1 MKDSEREMLRHLVR
15 ADDAY
20 SSTSPEEDAILDW
33 LSEQGWVIWYDGWW
47 ITDDGVA
54 ALQLPRVIN
63 LRDTAA
69 VTAAQKDGTFVRIDR
84 TTRWGNPFRMT
95 TEADR
100 ATVIAQYRV
109 WIATESDL
117 LDALPTLRGKSLACW
132 CAPRPCHG
140 DVLVALVEGGD
151 TDA

>member
-1 MKDSEREMLRHLVR
+1 MTDAEREMLRHLVH

-20 SSTSPEEDAILDW
+20 SSTGPEEDALLDY
-33 LSEQGWVIWYDGWW
+33 LSEQGWVIWYDGSW

-54 ALQLPRVIN
+54 ALQITRVIN
-63 LRDTAA
+63 LKDTAA
-69 VTAAQKDGTFVRIDR
+69 VTAAQKDGAFLRIDR

-100 ATVIAQYRV
+100 ATVIEQYRA
-109 WIATESDL
+109 WIMTEAAL
-117 LDALPTLRGKSLACW
+117 LDALPTLRGKTLACW
-132 CAPRPCHG
+132 CAPRLCHG
-140 DVLVALVEGGD
+140 DVLVALLEGGD